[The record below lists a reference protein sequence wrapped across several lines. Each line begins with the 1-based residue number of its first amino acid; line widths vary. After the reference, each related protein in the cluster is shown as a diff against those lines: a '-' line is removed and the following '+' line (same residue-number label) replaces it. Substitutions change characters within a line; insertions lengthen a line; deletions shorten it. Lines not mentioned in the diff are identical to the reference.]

1 MTEPAK
7 TEAAKTEPRACR
19 MFPLGS
25 VLVPHSPLPL
35 HIFEPRYQQL
45 LNESLEDD
53 RTFGVVLISRG
64 WEVGGGESR
73 TSVGTLAHIDDYNRF
88 DDGRAAVVSTGQ
100 SRIEVVE
107 WLPDDPYPRAM
118 VIDRPETPAA
128 AEDQAL
134 FVTATASLDALLH
147 TALRLDRIEAIPEL
161 SWPDAVDEATWRL
174 AGLAPIAVI
183 DRQRVLAADTVAER
197 LTILDATLRA
207 MREDLELM
215 EQLDG

>member
-1 MTEPAK
+1 
-7 TEAAKTEPRACR
+7 

-25 VLVPHSPLPL
+25 VLVPDAPLPL

-64 WEVGGGESR
+64 WEVGGGEAR
-73 TSVGTLAHIDDYNRF
+73 TDIGTLAHIDEYNRF
-88 DDGRAAVVSTGQ
+88 DDGRAAVVSTGR

-118 VIDRPETPAA
+118 VIDRSDEPSQGDESAA
-128 AEDQAL
+128 
-134 FVTATASLDALLH
+134 FTTAIASLDALLH
-147 TALRLDRIEAIPEL
+147 TARRLDRIEAIPEL
-161 SWPDAVDEATWRL
+161 SWPDDLGEATWRL

-183 DRQRVLAADTVAER
+183 DRQRVLEADTINDR
-197 LTILDATLRA
+197 LAILDQTLRA

-215 EQLDG
+215 EQLDN

>member
-1 MTEPAK
+1 MATEP
-7 TEAAKTEPRACR
+7 EPRECR

-25 VLVPHSPLPL
+25 VLVPLAPLPL

-64 WEVGGGESR
+64 WEVGGGEAR
-73 TSVGTLAHIDDYNRF
+73 TDVGTLAHIDEYNRF
-88 DDGRAAVVSTGQ
+88 DDGRAAVVSTGR
-100 SRIEVVE
+100 SRVEVVE

-118 VIDRPETPAA
+118 VIDRPDQPSTGDEASAFTAA
-128 AEDQAL
+128 A
-134 FVTATASLDALLH
+134 ASLDALLH

-161 SWPDAVDEATWRL
+161 EWPDDLEEATWRF
-174 AGLAPIAVI
+174 AGLAPIGPI
-183 DRQRVLAADTVAER
+183 DRQRVLSADTVTER
-197 LTILDATLRA
+197 LTVLDETLRA

-215 EQLDG
+215 EQLDP

>member
-1 MTEPAK
+1 MADGDPQN
-7 TEAAKTEPRACR
+7 EPRECR

-25 VLVPHSPLPL
+25 VLVPHAPLPL

-64 WEVGGGESR
+64 WEVGGGEAR
-73 TSVGTLAHIDDYNRF
+73 TDIGTLAHIDDYNRF
-88 DDGRAAVVSTGQ
+88 DDGRAAVVATGR

-107 WLPDDPYPRAM
+107 WLADDPYPRAM
-118 VIDRPETPAA
+118 VIDRPDQPSPDD
-128 AEDQAL
+128 EDRAFNGAL
-134 FVTATASLDALLH
+134 ASLDALLQ
-147 TALRLDRIEAIPEL
+147 TALRLQRIEAIPEL
-161 SWPDAVDEATWRL
+161 EWPDDLGDATWRL

-183 DRQRVLAADTVAER
+183 DRQRILTADSNSER
-197 LTILDATLRA
+197 LRLLDETLRA